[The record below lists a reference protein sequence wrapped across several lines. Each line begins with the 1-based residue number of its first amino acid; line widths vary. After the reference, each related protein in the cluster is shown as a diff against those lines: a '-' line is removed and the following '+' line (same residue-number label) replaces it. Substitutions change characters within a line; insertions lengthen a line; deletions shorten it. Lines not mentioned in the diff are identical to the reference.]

1 VSHDHPV
8 VTIPSSMPIGHRV
21 PTIEAPAPFQVE
33 IGEAEIADLRER
45 LARTRWPDAETVDDW
60 SQGLPLTYARDL
72 CAYWEREYE
81 MDRVAR
87 RLNAV
92 PQFTNRDRRPRGSTS
107 STCARR
113 IPRRCHWSHPWLA
126 GLCARVPRPA
136 RAPDRPGRPR
146 GEREDAF
153 HVVVPSLPGYG
164 FGGKPTATGW
174 GVERIA
180 DTWAELMRRLGYER
194 YVAQGGRLGRPVSIA
209 LAGRDPYHVAG
220 LSLNYPLPPRRG
232 AEEPTAEERADLE
245 DLKRFRSEGMGYS
258 TQQSTRPQ
266 TVAYGLTDSPAA
278 QCAWIVEKF
287 RRLVGLRRPP
297 GELLLP
303 GQLARQ
309 RDGLLAECDCG
320 LLGAPL
326 LESFGTAFAA
336 VEEIATP
343 TAYVAYPR
351 EIIRLSARLA
361 RTRFTDLRYYN
372 RVERGGHFAALEVPE
387 TFLAEV
393 RAGVR
398 TLGVR

>member
-1 VSHDHPV
+1 
-8 VTIPSSMPIGHRV
+8 
-21 PTIEAPAPFQVE
+21 
-33 IGEAEIADLRER
+33 
-45 LARTRWPDAETVDDW
+45 
-60 SQGLPLTYARDL
+60 
-72 CAYWEREYE
+72 

-92 PQFTNRDRRPRGSTS
+92 PQFTTEIDDLEVHFIHLRSAHPEAVPLVLTHGWPGSVLEFLDLLGPLTD
-107 STCARR
+107 
-113 IPRRCHWSHPWLA
+113 
-126 GLCARVPRPA
+126 PA
-136 RAPDRPGRPR
+136 AHGS
-146 GEREDAF
+146 EREDAF

-194 YVAQGGRLGRPVSIA
+194 YVAQGGDWGAPVSIA
-209 LAGRDPYHVAG
+209 LAGRDPGHVVG

-232 AEEPTAEERADLE
+232 TEDPTAEERADLE

-287 RRLVGLRRPP
+287 AAWSDCDGHPENSFSRD
-297 GELLLP
+297 ELLDNVMVYWLNATAASS
-303 GQLARQ
+303 AR
-309 RDGLLAECDCG
+309 LYW
-320 LLGAPL
+320 
-326 LESFGTAFAA
+326 ESFGSAFAA

-351 EIIRLSARLA
+351 EIIRLSERLA
-361 RTRFTDLRYYN
+361 RTRFSDLRYYN

-387 TFLAEV
+387 IFLTEV

-398 TLGVR
+398 ALGVR

>member
-1 VSHDHPV
+1 V
-8 VTIPSSMPIGHRV
+8 
-21 PTIEAPAPFQVE
+21 
-33 IGEAEIADLRER
+33 ADLRER

-60 SQGLPLTYARDL
+60 SQGLPLAYARDL

-92 PQFTNRDRRPRGSTS
+92 PQFTTEIDGLQVHFIHLRSPHPEAVPLVLTHGWPGSVLEFVDLLGPLTDPV
-107 STCARR
+107 A
-113 IPRRCHWSHPWLA
+113 H
-126 GLCARVPRPA
+126 G
-136 RAPDRPGRPR
+136 

-194 YVAQGGRLGRPVSIA
+194 YVAQGGDWGAPVSIA
-209 LAGRDPYHVAG
+209 LAGRDPDHVAG

-232 AEEPTAEERADLE
+232 AEGPTDEERADLE
-245 DLKRFRSEGMGYS
+245 DLKRFRTEGMGYS

-287 RRLVGLRRPP
+287 AAWSDCDGHPENSFSRDSLLDNVMVYWLNATAASSARLYW
-297 GELLLP
+297 
-303 GQLARQ
+303 
-309 RDGLLAECDCG
+309 
-320 LLGAPL
+320 
-326 LESFGTAFAA
+326 ESFGTAFAA

-351 EIIRLSARLA
+351 EIIRLSERLA

-387 TFLAEV
+387 IFLAEV

-398 TLGVR
+398 ALGVR